1 MVLGLNRI
9 KNLITSP
16 QILVKVQTKTDD
28 TLPLLIKLH
37 GNESFNQQIVDP
49 QSPKQQARIQQLK
62 DYLEESYNRLGL
74 MSFKMGFDFSSL
86 PTLEEEDYSTFF
98 NLNKLDSEIRELVEN
113 KESQINSLYDRYQ
126 ELLKEER
133 ILSALAKFKG
143 EVEENELSLDMLSS
157 GSRTFTLL
165 GEIPTSYEELIR
177 FYIKEISA
185 DNFFFWSTTTNDSD
199 RRAIICVSTND
210 YKSQIEDVLK
220 ENHFDTTKLDLS
232 DFDSI
237 DKIKKTASIN
247 KLYSK
252 VGTDLEQAK
261 KELENIT
268 SKLKDKILYKI
279 SLLYVAHDLLTMEE
293 KGRTSEKTLTL
304 WGWIK
309 KKQLNDFTEE
319 LKLLSFEV
327 NINELSEVPFA
338 YKKSKSEG
346 REELTISAPKKLERG
361 AKHIPTLSHRGLRAE
376 GGFLFA
382 KKSSFVKFEAPEEY
396 SRQFI
401 SLLLSLNA
409 VHPIKIGSQNPGRT
423 EKINSQ
429 RIELTQYLA
438 RIKKII
444 DLTQFE
450 TSEALIS
457 KKYELVDQYIH
468 SKAFIENFLQENE
481 EKILSITSERN
492 QIQKKIEQIKLSL
505 PFEEQFN
512 KEDLEISLFD
522 EGFQTITK
530 LGTIPKSQAKA
541 VRFFLVE
548 VTDGNVLFRFSEP
561 KYSKGNEKHLIV
573 LSLKEYEPAILR
585 VLGEYSFQEIEIDTE
600 IMKLDESLEELI
612 EELNTGKEKLDE
624 SLEEIYSSIS
634 ERLAAV
640 NEIIEVELE
649 RIRTEEICQTME
661 DKITLWGWIPAD
673 KIDQILKAN
682 EEVKFELK
690 ITFTEKVP
698 LMSPSIT
705 KRGKFMGAIR
715 GLIGGIGEPNPHEV
729 DPYSI
734 VKYTFP
740 LLFGLMFAD
749 LGHGLILALIGGFF
763 LYKKKK
769 NKIEPDE
776 SMSGY
781 IYSGA
786 ELLIVCGLTSA
797 FMGVLFGSFFGDE
810 ELLPEFFHGIGVD
823 WIPLISPL
831 HETQLLLTFSI
842 LVGFVILQ
850 LGILLKF
857 IQNMKYGHGIASKI
871 APASLSLVYVGIFS
885 VLYSIIV
892 GDGLEVHSLGIRLP
906 NIPSNVMTV
915 VIIIMAIM
923 LPVLFISEY
932 IHAKVDGI
940 LDGID
945 HIIALIS
952 NTLSFSRLMALL
964 LVHAILS
971 GLPFRIIDGL
981 EPLSVLWW
989 VSVLLM
995 SLIIVP
1001 LEGLLSFLNSLRLT
1015 WVEFFSKFYV
1025 GNGLKYE
1032 PITEKTDFIHFVSSK
1047 GL

>member
-1 MVLGLNRI
+1 MVLGLNKI

-16 QILVKVQTKTDD
+16 QILVKVQTKVDD
-28 TLPLLIKLH
+28 TLPLLIELH

-62 DYLEESYNRLGL
+62 DSLEESYNRLGL

-86 PTLEEEDYSTFF
+86 PTLEKEDYSTLF
-98 NLNKLDSEIRELVEN
+98 NLNKLDSEIKALVEN
-113 KESQINSLYDRYQ
+113 KESQINSLYDKYQ
-126 ELLKEER
+126 ELLKDER

-185 DNFFFWSTTTNDSD
+185 DNFFFWSTTTNNPE
-199 RRAIICVSTND
+199 RRAIICVSLND
-210 YKSQIEDVLK
+210 YKSQIEDVLQ

-237 DKIKKTASIN
+237 DKITKTASIN
-247 KLYSK
+247 KLYSR

-261 KELENIT
+261 NELDNIT
-268 SKLKDKILYKI
+268 SKSKDKILYKI
-279 SLLYVAHDLLTMEE
+279 SLIYVAHDLLIMEE

-304 WGWIK
+304 WGWIR
-309 KKQLNDFTEE
+309 KKQLNDFIEE

-327 NINELSEVPFA
+327 NVNELSEVPFD
-338 YKKSKSEG
+338 YKKSKSEE
-346 REELTISAPKKLERG
+346 RDELTIITPKKLELGVKR
-361 AKHIPTLSHRGLRAE
+361 ITPLSHRGLHAK
-376 GGFLFA
+376 GGLLFP
-382 KKSSFVKFEAPEEY
+382 KKSSFVKFEASEEY

-401 SLLLSLNA
+401 SLLLSLNT
-409 VHPIKIGSQNPGRT
+409 VHPIKIGSQNQERI
-423 EKINSQ
+423 EKLNSK
-429 RIELTQYLA
+429 RMELTQYLA

-444 DLTQFE
+444 DVTQFE
-450 TSEALIS
+450 TPEALIS
-457 KKYELVDQYIH
+457 NKYKLVDQYIH

-492 QIQKKIEQIKLSL
+492 QIQKKIDQMNLSL
-505 PFEEQFN
+505 TFETQFH
-512 KEDLEISLFD
+512 KEDLEIDLFE

-530 LGTIPKSQAKA
+530 IGTVPKSQFKA
-541 VRFFLVE
+541 VKFFLKE
-548 VTDGNVLFRFSEP
+548 VTDGNILFRFSEQ
-561 KYSKGNEKHLIV
+561 KYSKGNEKRLLV
-573 LSLKEYEPAILR
+573 LSLKEYEPAVLR
-585 VLGEYSFQEIEIDTE
+585 VLGEYSFQEIEFDTE
-600 IMKLDESLEELI
+600 IMKLDESLEETI
-612 EELNTGKEKLDE
+612 AKLNTEKEKLNE
-624 SLEEIYSSIS
+624 SLEEICSSIS
-634 ERLAAV
+634 ERLATV

-649 RIRTEEICQTME
+649 RIRTEETCQTME
-661 DKITLWGWIPAD
+661 DEITLWGWIPAD

-682 EEVKFELK
+682 EEAKFEMK

-698 LMSPSIT
+698 LISPSIT
-705 KRGKFMGAIR
+705 KQGKFMGVIR
-715 GLIGGIGEPNPHEV
+715 DLVGGIGEPNLNEV

-749 LGHGLILALIGGFF
+749 LGHGLMLALIGGFL

-776 SMSGY
+776 SMLGY
-781 IYSGA
+781 LYSGA
-786 ELLIVCGLTSA
+786 ELLIICGLTSA

-810 ELLPEFFHGIGVD
+810 ELIPKFFHGIGMD
-823 WIPLISPL
+823 WIPLISPM
-831 HETQLLLTFSI
+831 HETQLLLTFAI
-842 LVGFVILQ
+842 VVGFVIIQ

-857 IQNMKYGHGIASKI
+857 VQNMKFGHGIASKI

-885 VLYSIIV
+885 VLYNMMV
-892 GDGLEVHSLGIRLP
+892 GEGLEVHSLGIWVHK
-906 NIPSNVMTV
+906 IPPNVMTII
-915 VIIIMAIM
+915 IIIMAVM
-923 LPVLFISEY
+923 LPVMFISEY
-932 IHAKVDGI
+932 FHAKTDGI

-971 GLPFRIIDGL
+971 GLPLRLIDGL

-989 VSVLLM
+989 VTVLLM
-995 SLIIVP
+995 SMIIVP
-1001 LEGLLSFLNSLRLT
+1001 LEGLLSFLNALRLT

-1025 GNGLKYE
+1025 GDGLKYK
-1032 PITEKTDFIHFVSSK
+1032 PITEKTNFIHFVSSK

>member
-1 MVLGLNRI
+1 MVLGLSRI
-9 KNLITSP
+9 RNIITSP
-16 QILVKVQTKTDD
+16 QILIKLQTKVDE

-37 GNESFNQQIVDP
+37 GIDFFTQKIVDP
-49 QSPKQQARIQQLK
+49 QSPKQQTRIQQLK
-62 DYLEESYNRLGL
+62 DSLEESYKRLGL

-86 PTLEEEDYSTFF
+86 PTLEAEDYSTFL
-98 NLNKLDSEIRELVEN
+98 NLNKLDSEIRALVEN

-126 ELLKEER
+126 ELLKDER

-157 GSRTFTLL
+157 GPRTFTLL

-185 DNFFFWSTTTNDSD
+185 DNFFFWSTTTNDPD
-199 RRAIICVSTND
+199 RRDIICVSLND
-210 YKSQIEDVLK
+210 YRSQIEDILQ
-220 ENHFDTTKLDLS
+220 ENHFDATKLDLS

-237 DKIKKTASIN
+237 DKITKTTSIN
-247 KLYSK
+247 KLYNR
-252 VGTDLEQAK
+252 VVTDLEQTK
-261 KELENIT
+261 NELDNIT
-268 SKLKDKILYKI
+268 SKLKDKILYNI
-279 SLLYVAHDLLTMEE
+279 SLLYVAHSLLTMEE
-293 KGRTSEKTLTL
+293 KGRTSEKALTL

-309 KKQLNDFTEE
+309 KKQLNDFIEE
-319 LKLLSFEV
+319 LELLSFEV
-327 NINELSEVPFA
+327 NVNELSEVPFA
-338 YKKSKSEG
+338 YKKSKGEE
-346 REELTISAPKKLERG
+346 REELTITAPKKLDFG
-361 AKHIPTLSHRGLRAE
+361 VKHIPTLSHRGLQAE
-376 GGFLFA
+376 GGFLFP
-382 KKSSFVKFEAPEEY
+382 KKSSFVKFEAPVEY
-396 SRQFI
+396 SRQLI
-401 SLLLSLNA
+401 SLIQSLNI
-409 VHPIKIGSQNPGRT
+409 VHPVRIGSQNPERT
-423 EKINSQ
+423 EKLNLK
-429 RIELTQYLA
+429 RIELSQYLA

-444 DLTQFE
+444 ELTQFE

-457 KKYELVDQYIH
+457 KKYKLVDQYAH

-481 EKILSITSERN
+481 ENFLSITNERN
-492 QIQKKIEQIKLSL
+492 QIQKQIEQMKLSL
-505 PFEEQFN
+505 PFEEQFT
-512 KEDLEISLFD
+512 KEDLTISLFE

-530 LGTIPKSQAKA
+530 LGTIPKSQFKA
-541 VRFFLVE
+541 VRFFLKE

-561 KYSKGNEKHLIV
+561 KNSKGNEKHLLV

-585 VLGEYSFQEIEIDTE
+585 VLGEYSFQEIKFDTE
-600 IMKLDESLEELI
+600 IMKLDESLEETI
-612 EELNTGKEKLDE
+612 AKLNTKKEKLDE
-624 SLEEIYSSIS
+624 SLEEMCSSLS
-634 ERLAAV
+634 ERIAAV

-649 RIRTEEICQTME
+649 RIRTEEFCQTME

-673 KIDQILKAN
+673 KIDQVLKVN
-682 EEVKFELK
+682 EGVKFELK

-698 LMSPSIT
+698 LMNPSIT
-705 KRGKFMGAIR
+705 KKGKFMGVVR
-715 GLIGGIGEPNPHEV
+715 SLVGGIGEPNPHEI

-786 ELLIVCGLTSA
+786 ELLIVCGSVAAL
-797 FMGVLFGSFFGDE
+797 MGVLFGSFFGDE
-810 ELLPEFFHGIGVD
+810 ELIPELFHSIGVD

-842 LVGFVILQ
+842 LVGFVVLQ

-892 GDGLEVHSLGIRLP
+892 GEGLEVHSLGIKVP
-906 NIPSNVMTV
+906 NIPPNVMTV
-915 VIIIMAIM
+915 VLIIMAIM
-923 LPVLFISEY
+923 LPVMFISEY
-932 IHAKVDGI
+932 FHAKIDGI

-971 GLPFRIIDGL
+971 GLPFRLIDGL
-981 EPLSVLWW
+981 VPLSALWW

-1025 GNGLKYE
+1025 GDGLKYN
-1032 PITEKTDFIHFVSSK
+1032 PITEKTNFIHFVSSK
-1047 GL
+1047 GF